1 MDNDYKRNL
10 KARYSSS
17 SSSISRSSYSYTSY
31 TSYSSLSFNRYYGG
45 YGYYIVVFN
54 YYYNDYDNT
63 WVNQSGSNSTS
74 QEISTLQIIAYSISS
89 IISFCLMVFFSCYCY
104 IRTDRN
110 YDDSDSEVEVTNV
123 T

>member
-1 MDNDYKRNL
+1 MENDYKRNL
-10 KARYSSS
+10 RARFSSS
-17 SSSISRSSYSYTSY
+17 SSSVSRSYTSY

-45 YGYYIVVFN
+45 YGYYILIFN

-63 WVNQSGSNSTS
+63 WVNQSDSNSTTK
-74 QEISTLQIIAYSISS
+74 EISTLQIIAYCTSS

-104 IRTDRN
+104 VRVERN
-110 YDDSDSEVEVTNV
+110 YNDSDSEVEVTNV